1 MTNTQHSTVVS
12 DPTTTQPVAASGL
25 RTMMSLA
32 PSKRPDLIV
41 SPELQFADVDLNEA
55 LMAVRKGAALIK
67 FGRKGWP
74 HKRTFQISADESSLI
89 WRSPRKKANA
99 TIVLFDN
106 VLRIQG
112 LQTTATFQRHARRAL
127 EHLSLSIIYLKDG
140 QDRTLDLIFMNDKQY
155 KLWATALIH
164 FMRRHQHGVA
174 ATEIDQEKA
183 YLQRMFNMADS
194 DRSGALHFD
203 EVSTLVKK
211 LNINMSKKYAKKIF
225 SEFDVDSNGTVDF
238 DEFSSF
244 LRRLKE
250 RPEVSDLFNSL
261 TKGEE
266 YMSVETLHHFLQT
279 VQKQTDVQL
288 EDVTALMENLPGV
301 HEGKISA
308 PAFAALLSSPSN
320 DVFDPSK
327 LDVYQDMDQPLS
339 HYYIAS
345 SHNTYLEGDQLAGR
359 SSVNQYINVLLRGCR
374 CVELDCWDG
383 PDGEPIIFHGHTL
396 TTRIKFQDVIQAV
409 KQYGFQQNPYPI
421 ILSLEM
427 HCSLP
432 QQERIA
438 YYLTSILGDSLVTLP
453 SDADKMKSLPS
464 PNALRNKVIVK
475 GKRLTS
481 NEAEEEE
488 ELEDDPTNELVPET
502 VTDAVLAKVLEVVTE
517 TAAEDLTET
526 VAETVTETAVEAV
539 TETAA
544 ATVTDTAADV
554 SENVTDDTVNT
565 IVLQASSTVA
575 STVAQTVVGTV
586 GDETSAN
593 ITVAE
598 PVPENVQQVVG
609 EVLAETVEAVMAAE
623 HQEIVVSATD
633 AVVESS
639 VDAAVNQEVNRDV
652 NRDVQHKLIS
662 QKTSSSR
669 TLSRSASSATEKQH
683 KPKIA
688 QALSD
693 LVYLAGIKFNLD
705 KEAEVWKMSSL
716 TEAKI
721 AKLGMKDGERLSNFH
736 KRHISRIYP
745 LGLRVDS
752 SNYDPCPSWALGA
765 QLVALN
771 YQTSDLGMMYNEGKF
786 LENGGPKGG
795 YVLKPAVTRV
805 DMYSFDPFN
814 GPHLSTKKQLKIQV
828 ISAQQ
833 LPKPN
838 NASKGEVIDPYV
850 VLSISGVPEDGKT
863 YTTKTIDNNGF
874 NPIWNETFT
883 FVLSMAELDM
893 LTIQVYDKD
902 IMSKD
907 DYIGHYALPVSCIR
921 EGYRRIPLLSANMK
935 PNDDYCGLFC
945 HFEFIPL

>member
-12 DPTTTQPVAASGL
+12 DAAATQPAAAASGL
-25 RTMMSLA
+25 RKMISLA
-32 PSKRPDLIV
+32 PSKRPELIV

-74 HKRTFQISADESSLI
+74 HKRTFQISADESSLM

-99 TIVLFDN
+99 SVVLFDN

-140 QDRTLDLIFMNDKQY
+140 QDRTLDVIFMNDKQY
-155 KLWATALIH
+155 KLWVTALIH
-164 FMRRHQHGVA
+164 FMRQHQHGVA
-174 ATEIDQEKA
+174 TTEIDQEKS
-183 YLQRMFNMADS
+183 YLQRMFNMADA

-238 DEFSSF
+238 DEFASF

-266 YMSVETLHHFLQT
+266 YMSVETLHHFLHT

-288 EDVTALMENLPGV
+288 EDVKALIENLPGV
-301 HEGKISA
+301 HEGKLSA
-308 PAFAALLSSPSN
+308 AAFAALLSSPSN
-320 DVFDPSK
+320 DVFEPSK
-327 LDVYQDMDQPLS
+327 LEVYQDMDQPLS

-409 KQYGFQQNPYPI
+409 KQYGFQQSPYPI

-427 HCSLP
+427 HCSLA

-438 YYLTSILGDSLVTLP
+438 FYLTSILGDSLVTLP
-453 SDADKMKSLPS
+453 FDADKMASLPS
-464 PNALRNKVIVK
+464 PNELRNKVLVK
-475 GKRLTS
+475 GKRLS
-481 NEAEEEE
+481 SVGNEAEEEE
-488 ELEDDPTNELVPET
+488 EPEDDTTSEP
-502 VTDAVLAKVLEVVTE
+502 VLETITV
-517 TAAEDLTET
+517 TAAENIAEDVSEKLLETVTET
-526 VAETVTETAVEAV
+526 VAEDDSE
-539 TETAA
+539 
-544 ATVTDTAADV
+544 DV
-554 SENVTDDTVNT
+554 SENVADDIDNS

-575 STVAQTVVGTV
+575 STVSETVIETV
-586 GDETSAN
+586 GEPLPSAEVGVMES
-593 ITVAE
+593 TVAE
-598 PVPENVQQVVG
+598 TVPEDVQQVVT
-609 EVLAETVEAVMAAE
+609 EVLTETVETVVTAAA
-623 HQEIVVSATD
+623 HQETVVSPID
-633 AVVESS
+633 AVVESP
-639 VDAAVNQEVNRDV
+639 VVAEVNQEVKQDV
-652 NRDVQHKLIS
+652 NQDVNPDMQQKLIS
-662 QKTSSSR
+662 QRTVSTR
-669 TLSRSASSATEKQH
+669 TLSRSASSAEKQH

-693 LVYLAGIKFNLD
+693 LVYLAGIKFDLD

-736 KRHISRIYP
+736 KKHISRIYP

-771 YQTSDLGMMYNEGKF
+771 YQTSDLGMMFNEGKF

-814 GPHLSTKKQLKIQV
+814 GPLLSTKKQLKIQV

-863 YTTKTIDNNGF
+863 YTTKTINNNGF

-883 FVLSMAELDM
+883 FVLSMSELDM
-893 LTIQVYDKD
+893 LSIQVYDKD